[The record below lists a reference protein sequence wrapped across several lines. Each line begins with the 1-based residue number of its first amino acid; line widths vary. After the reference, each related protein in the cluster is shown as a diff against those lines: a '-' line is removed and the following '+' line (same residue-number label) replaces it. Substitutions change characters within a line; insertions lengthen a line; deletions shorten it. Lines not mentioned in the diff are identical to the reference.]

1 MLHVFVTNIMR
12 CQLVESQDS
21 WQFIIIFWMA
31 WNLTGQGS
39 WQFIYY
45 MFKIHTFCI
54 DPLIRHMKYIFIY
67 IYIYI
72 SWGLLPLSNDYLKV
86 PPKFSRSSKM
96 ICMRFSFYLSDLESR
111 KGEMKINH

>member
-1 MLHVFVTNIMR
+1 MLHVFITNIMR
-12 CQLVESQDS
+12 CQLVELQDS

-72 SWGLLPLSNDYLKV
+72 YHGVYFPFLMITLRFHLSFLD
-86 PPKFSRSSKM
+86 PPK
-96 ICMRFSFYLSDLESR
+96 
-111 KGEMKINH
+111 

>member
-54 DPLIRHMKYIFIY
+54 DPLIRHMKYIYHGVYLLFLLI
-67 IYIYI
+67 I
-72 SWGLLPLSNDYLKV
+72 SRFHLSFLD
-86 PPKFSRSSKM
+86 PPK
-96 ICMRFSFYLSDLESR
+96 
-111 KGEMKINH
+111 